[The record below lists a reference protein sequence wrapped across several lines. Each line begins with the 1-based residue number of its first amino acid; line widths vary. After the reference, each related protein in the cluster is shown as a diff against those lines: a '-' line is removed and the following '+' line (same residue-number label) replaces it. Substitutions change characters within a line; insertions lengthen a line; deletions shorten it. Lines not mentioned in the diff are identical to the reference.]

1 MERQHCGLNT
11 GIFVMDEAFP
21 SNLTG
26 KGQGLMEIG
35 AKEKEKEDTAMWLQ
49 RTEWSMGTY
58 KRFPG
63 GLLCR
68 GSAFIWGQAE

>member
-1 MERQHCGLNT
+1 MERQYRDLNT

-35 AKEKEKEDTAMWLQ
+35 AKEKEKEDTAM
-49 RTEWSMGTY
+49 
-58 KRFPG
+58 
-63 GLLCR
+63 
-68 GSAFIWGQAE
+68 